1 MTSPAKTSP
10 ARHLIIMAK
19 APRLGLV
26 KSRLARDIGLA
37 EAWAFYRRTLADVSR
52 RLAADGRWT
61 TWLGV
66 SPDGAAL
73 KGALWPVNCPRMAQG
88 DGDLGQRM
96 ARLLSAVPPGPAVLI
111 GADIPG
117 IKATHI
123 NQAFRCL
130 GANDAVFGPAT
141 DGGYWLV
148 GMRHRSVFVDIFR
161 DVRWSSADALDDTL
175 ANLPKRWR
183 HGLVATLDDVD
194 DGKAFRALGTK
205 AETR

>member
-1 MTSPAKTSP
+1 
-10 ARHLIIMAK
+10 MAK